1 MKTHPLN
8 LALMLALAGTL
19 AFTGCRKKDADVDTA
34 ANAPVDTMPMP
45 VEPAPAPMPSSETI
59 SVSGI
64 DLGTSVGGDNR
75 IASPMTTFAGRDTIH
90 ASVSTDGSATGST
103 ITTRWV
109 FQDGQVVHEEK
120 KTVTTTGP
128 AVHDFTISK
137 PDGFPVGKYKLEVMV
152 DDTTMQRRDFE
163 VR

>member
-19 AFTGCRKKDADVDTA
+19 AITGCRKKDTDVDTA
-34 ANAPVDTMPMP
+34 ANRPIDTMPA
-45 VEPAPAPMPSSETI
+45 ESAPMPSAATL
-59 SVSGI
+59 SVSGV
-64 DLGTSVGGDNR
+64 DLGTAVGADNR
-75 IASPMTTFAGRDTIH
+75 IASPVTTFAGRDTIH
-90 ASVSTDGSATGST
+90 ASVATDGMATGST
-103 ITTRWV
+103 VTTRWT

-120 KTVTTTGP
+120 KSVTTTGP
-128 AVHDFTISK
+128 AMHDFSISK

-152 DDTTMQRRDFE
+152 DDTTVQTREFE

>member
-19 AFTGCRKKDADVDTA
+19 AITGCRKKDADVDTT
-34 ANAPVDTMPMP
+34 ANAPVDTMPA
-45 VEPAPAPMPSSETI
+45 EPAMAPAPSAATL
-59 SVSGI
+59 SVSGV
-64 DLGTSVGGDNR
+64 DLGTAVGADNR
-75 IASPMTTFAGRDTIH
+75 IANPVTTFAGRDMIH
-90 ASVSTDGSATGST
+90 ASVATDGMATGST
-103 ITTRWV
+103 VTTRWT

-120 KTVTTTGP
+120 KSVTTTGP
-128 AVHDFTISK
+128 AVHDFSISK

-152 DDTTMQRRDFE
+152 DGTTVQTREFE